1 MNLQDLQKAGA
12 FVSAEPVKVP
22 VTWKENNFDVY
33 VRQLSF
39 GDIERMSSGDN
50 SAVALIA
57 SAVLLGDDRAPLT
70 EEQAKTLD
78 VTLAAKLLEA
88 VNTVNTSKN

>member
-1 MNLQDLQKAGA
+1 MNLEQIKAAGA
-12 FVSAEPVKVP
+12 FISQEPVKVA
-22 VTWKENNFDVY
+22 VSWKGNDFDVY

-70 EEQAKTLD
+70 EEDAKRLD

-88 VNTVNTSKN
+88 VNTVNASKN